1 MGAENQP
8 TKPMNPT
15 EKKATNPYRIPAATV
30 LRWEGVNPNCDDSV
44 LEFLQRANF
53 DATAPACCSEGCV
66 VEPDG
71 RCPHGCPSVL
81 IVLGV
86 I

>member
-1 MGAENQP
+1 
-8 TKPMNPT
+8 MNPT
-15 EKKATNPYRIPAATV
+15 EKKPANPYRVTASKV
-30 LRWEGVNPNCDDSV
+30 LEWEGVDPQSEDSMF
-44 LEFLQRANF
+44 EFLRNATF
-53 DATAPACCSEGCV
+53 ESTAPACCSEGCV

>member
-1 MGAENQP
+1 MP
-8 TKPMNPT
+8 TFSFDPMKTKESKTYP
-15 EKKATNPYRIPAATV
+15 NPYRVSAPTV
-30 LRWEGVNPNCDDSV
+30 LEWEGVDVGNEESV
-44 LEFLQRANF
+44 YDYVRSAGFEG
-53 DATAPACCSEGCV
+53 TAPACCTEGCI

-71 RCPHGCPSVL
+71 RCPHGCPSGL